1 MIRKADNNRNQN
13 DELRALASFTVQI
26 NMANRSK
33 NIIRAV
39 RNRKE
44 LSRIV
49 LKNHST
55 DVNGFQITSE
65 ISQLHSKILM
75 AVCASSPVSMVLQKI

>member
-1 MIRKADNNRNQN
+1 MRNADNNRNRN
-13 DELRALASFTVQI
+13 DELRALASFMVQI
-26 NMANRSK
+26 NIANRSK
-33 NIIRAV
+33 NITKAV

-55 DVNGFQITSE
+55 DVKGFQITSV
-65 ISQLHSKILM
+65 IFQLHSIIFM
-75 AVCASSPVSMVLQKI
+75 AVCAKSPVSMILQKI